1 MHDRRPEYAVP
12 PPEAR
17 FATRGSAAV
26 ARRLERAGLEVR
38 FSLAADGR
46 HVSAVLCDADGVEI
60 RRLTASEVLTVAAGE
75 PPPSGD
81 AGGARPLD
89 GVLGAA
95 GPGLAVPGEDRARAR
110 RGEGVE

>member
-1 MHDRRPEYAVP
+1 MLDPRPEDALP

-26 ARRLERAGLEVR
+26 ARRLARAGLEVR

-46 HVSAVLCDADGVEI
+46 RVSAVLCDIDGVEI
-60 RRLTASEVLTVAAGE
+60 RRLTPSEVLTVAAGE
-75 PPPSGD
+75 PPPLGD
-81 AGGARPLD
+81 AAGSRPLG

-95 GPGLAVPGEDRARAR
+95 GPGLAVAGEDRARAR
-110 RGEGVE
+110 RRDGVE